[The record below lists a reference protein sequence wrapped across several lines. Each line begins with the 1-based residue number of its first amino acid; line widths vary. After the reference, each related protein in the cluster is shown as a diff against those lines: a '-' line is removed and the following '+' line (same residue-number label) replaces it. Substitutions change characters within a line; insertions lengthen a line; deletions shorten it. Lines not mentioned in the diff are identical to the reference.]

1 MAFFLLVTQFLAYRY
16 AGIGGRII
24 KIGAASD
31 KGFHTEYYLFIP
43 DTLKVSDSTFL
54 LVEPNNSGFVG
65 DRHKKLDRDTLLCEK
80 YPLVRID
87 KQLNFMIDDA
97 KTYLAAQNIYVQ
109 DKILLNGFSASGSF
123 VNHYK

>member
-1 MAFFLLVTQFLAYRY
+1 
-16 AGIGGRII
+16 
-24 KIGAASD
+24 
-31 KGFHTEYYLFIP
+31 
-43 DTLKVSDSTFL
+43 
-54 LVEPNNSGFVG
+54 
-65 DRHKKLDRDTLLCEK
+65 LDRDTLLCEK

>member
-54 LVEPNNSGFVG
+54 LVEPNNSGFV
-65 DRHKKLDRDTLLCEK
+65 
-80 YPLVRID
+80 
-87 KQLNFMIDDA
+87 
-97 KTYLAAQNIYVQ
+97 
-109 DKILLNGFSASGSF
+109 
-123 VNHYK
+123 

>member
-54 LVEPNNSGFVG
+54 LVEPNNSGFVD
-65 DRHKKLDRDTLLCEK
+65 DRHKKHMNAAYNTDLK
-80 YPLVRID
+80 RIG
-87 KQLNFMIDDA
+87 KSIHMPWTEILFCA
-97 KTYLAAQNIYVQ
+97 KNTR
-109 DKILLNGFSASGSF
+109 
-123 VNHYK
+123 